1 MIFGA
6 LFMISDQFIITFFFV
21 IYGKGVNTNHN
32 TSRYRIFPAAQLD
45 LTNITYPTLSFV

>member
-6 LFMISDQFIITFFFV
+6 LFMIYDQFIITFFI

-32 TSRYRIFPAAQLD
+32 TSRCRIFPAARLD
-45 LTNITYPTLSFV
+45 LTNITYPILSFV